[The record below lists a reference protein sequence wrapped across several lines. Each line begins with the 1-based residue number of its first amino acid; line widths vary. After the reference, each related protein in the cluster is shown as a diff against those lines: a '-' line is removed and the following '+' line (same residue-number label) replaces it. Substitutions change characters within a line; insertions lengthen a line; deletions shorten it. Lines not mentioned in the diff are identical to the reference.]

1 MGVELAAEI
10 AVKHPKKTLTLV
22 ARSGLCG
29 TMPPRVGS
37 LCEAW
42 LLRRGATV
50 LLHAPAAEVSTSSV
64 VLKDG
69 RVLEADV
76 VYECMGGVPNSAA
89 LASHLS
95 AALDGRKRLVVG
107 DALRVAGAPRVYGM
121 GDVMTHPSNEAKLG
135 HTAELNA
142 HVAAANVRRQADGL
156 ELAKYPKDAVG
167 GPKSP
172 QIFAVSLGPYAC
184 IVSFNSLVV
193 GGGPVS
199 NPAMALLKWVLEWTQ
214 VAKAGERPVGVF
226 LEISDAVSNVLTNR
240 GWIPLPTKGD
250 KKEGGALRTEQ

>member
-22 ARSGLCG
+22 ARSRG

-50 LLHAPAAEVSTSSV
+50 LLHAPAAEVPTSS

-89 LASHLS
+89 LEPHLG

-107 DALRVAGAPRVYGM
+107 DALRVAA
-121 GDVMTHPSNEAKLG
+121 
-135 HTAELNA
+135 
-142 HVAAANVRRQADGL
+142 RRA
-156 ELAKYPKDAVG
+156 
-167 GPKSP
+167 S
-172 QIFAVSLGPYAC
+172 
-184 IVSFNSLVV
+184 
-193 GGGPVS
+193 
-199 NPAMALLKWVLEWTQ
+199 T
-214 VAKAGERPVGVF
+214 
-226 LEISDAVSNVLTNR
+226 
-240 GWIPLPTKGD
+240 GWAT
-250 KKEGGALRTEQ
+250 